1 MSYLLDSI
9 LCGAILLLAFIVFVN
24 PNKVNQQA
32 NIWFGVF
39 IGCLFLV
46 AVQNVLLYAELL
58 TQNEVPLEVIN
69 IADFAIAP
77 IFYLSV
83 LYYVEPAKR
92 WKNSHYWYFTFA
104 FLALTAVLISIAVRG
119 ESPPNEVDERT
130 MNTIENIFNVVFAAQ
145 VITFCLGA
153 YVKLSKHQKNIQ
165 NINSTVAPVNLAWL
179 RNVGIG
185 VIVIAVL
192 WLVDI
197 IFSFSDK
204 NQLFDVVS
212 SVVYLLG
219 TFYISY
225 YYLKQ
230 QEIFPY
236 NEAEQAEVKQ
246 LLHHIDAGNTKP
258 LLADDKLEDLKTKL
272 QVHFETQKP
281 FLKPDLTLI
290 KLAEQLNISTHLLS
304 YVINKG
310 FNENFYKLINRYRIE
325 EAKKFIADKNMEHLN
340 LLGIAYEA
348 GFNSKTVFNATF
360 KKNTGHTPS
369 QYKKRN
375 QSKEC

>member
-1 MSYLLDSI
+1 MSHLLDSI

-24 PNKVNQQA
+24 PNKVNKQA
-32 NIWFGVF
+32 NIWFGFF

-46 AVQNVLLYAELL
+46 AIQNVLLYANLL
-58 TQNEVPLEVIN
+58 KQNDILLEVIN

-92 WKNSHYWYFTFA
+92 WKNSYYWYFSFV
-104 FLALTAVLISIAVRG
+104 FLALTAVLISIVVPKQAAQ
-119 ESPPNEVDERT
+119 NEVDGST
-130 MNTIENIFNVVFAAQ
+130 LKTIENIFNVVFASQ
-145 VITFCLGA
+145 VIAFCIGA
-153 YVKLSKHQKNIQ
+153 YVKLTKHQKNIQ
-165 NINSTVAPVNLAWL
+165 NLNSTVAPVNLAWL
-179 RNVGIG
+179 RNVCIG
-185 VIVIAVL
+185 VIVIAIL
-192 WLVDI
+192 WLADI

-204 NQLFDVVS
+204 SRVFDMVS

-219 TFYISY
+219 MFYISY
-225 YYLKQ
+225 FYLKQ

-236 NEAEQAEVKQ
+236 NEADKAQVSE
-246 LLHHIDAGNTKP
+246 LLHQINSGTTKQ

-272 QVHFETQKP
+272 LVHIETQKP

-290 KLAEQLNISTHLLS
+290 KLSKQLNISAHLLS

-310 FNENFYKLINRYRIE
+310 FNENFYQFINRYRIE
-325 EAKKFIADKNMEHLN
+325 EAKKLIMDKDMEHLN

-348 GFNSKTVFNATF
+348 GFNSKTVFNMAF
-360 KKNTGHTPS
+360 KKVTGHTPS
-369 QYKKRN
+369 QYKKRL
-375 QSKEC
+375 QSKEY